1 MAKTFYYD
9 SHDLFNATIT
19 AGTFS
24 STSFSTNATAITDEN
39 RIVDQSISS
48 VVSSFDNGDSIKINT
63 PRAKTASFLA
73 LYFTAEETDNI
84 TFNRGVASNIFSEIT
99 SITDTFT
106 AGWNISTFTETSSSN
121 SFYLN
126 STTGAISNLSEIIFG
141 NKLEFEINPDIGIGE
156 NEIFGTEINTSVG
169 GVEYAIKKHE
179 PKTTFSMNFSN
190 ISETFKNNLQTF
202 EGHVQN
208 FKKFIYSEDSTTGP
222 FYYVRLD
229 SPIEIQEVAFN
240 RYSASFLLTEQ
251 LS

>member
-9 SHDLFNATIT
+9 SVDLLNSTLND
-19 AGTFS
+19 GTFS
-24 STSFSTNATAITDEN
+24 GSAFSDSDSMTNEN
-39 RIVDQSISS
+39 LIIDQSISS
-48 VVSSFDNGDSIKINT
+48 TVSMTNAESVKFTISSSEVD
-63 PRAKTASFLA
+63 FVA
-73 LYFTAEETDNI
+73 LYFTAAESDNI
-84 TFNRGVASNIFSEIT
+84 TFARGVASNIFT
-99 SITDTFT
+99 SLVDITDSFSV
-106 AGWNISTFTETSSSN
+106 GWNVSTFSSATATD
-121 SFYLN
+121 FYLN
-126 STTGAISNLSEIIFG
+126 STSGTISNFSEIIFG
-141 NKLEFEINPDIGIGE
+141 KKLEFEINPDIGIGE

-179 PKTTFSMNFSN
+179 PKTIFSMSFSN

-208 FKKFIYSEDSTTGP
+208 FKKFIYSEDGTTGP

-240 RYSASFLLTEQ
+240 RYSASFSLTEQ